1 MANRHRGEITAHL
14 NGKAET
20 LVLTLGA
27 LAELEDAFDGKD
39 ILAVAERLQ
48 SGRLSARD
56 CTRIIA
62 AGLRGAGQPVSDA
75 DVAMMTTDGGAAGFV
90 RIVADLMAATFRP
103 LTDRATEHP
112 QTASQNPADLP
123 GK

>member
-1 MANRHRGEITAHL
+1 MANRHRGEITAYL

-27 LAELEDAFDGKD
+27 LAELEDAFGGKD

-56 CTRIIA
+56 CTTIIA
-62 AGLRGAGQPVSDA
+62 AGLRGAGQSVSDA

-103 LTDRATEHP
+103 LADRDAADEP
-112 QTASQNPADLP
+112 TAPHARADLP